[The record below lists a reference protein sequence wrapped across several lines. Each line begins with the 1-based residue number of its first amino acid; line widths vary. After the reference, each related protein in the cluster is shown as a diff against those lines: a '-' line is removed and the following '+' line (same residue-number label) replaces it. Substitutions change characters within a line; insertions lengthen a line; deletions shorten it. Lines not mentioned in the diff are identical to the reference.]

1 MNSLMLLPSGSGG
14 ALAMQEELA
23 AVTVAVAFIEIHA
36 TAAAAGSDGAEPL
49 CRRRMQLHTSEV
61 PHARLQLCFAAAAFV
76 QVDVDEDGWLVGLC
90 MLKYVETLGLQTA
103 CDL

>member
-61 PHARLQLCFAAAAFV
+61 PHARLQLSFAAAAFV
-76 QVDVDEDGWLVGLC
+76 QVDVTAVAVSLASSMASCSCDE
-90 MLKYVETLGLQTA
+90 YSSPQ
-103 CDL
+103 